1 MREEL
6 KAHNIKLQLGN
17 EDLVSKAKGLQE
29 KNNECVDKLD
39 NREKYMEA
47 IEKYE

>member
-1 MREEL
+1 MKEEL
-6 KAHNIKLQLGN
+6 RVHNITLQLGN
-17 EDLVSKAKGLQE
+17 EDLVSKAKELQE

-39 NREKYMEA
+39 NRKKYMEA